1 MRGGLD
7 WRGLA
12 AVLTVAG
19 VFTVLII
26 ASVNG
31 ARNPDY
37 TVSTE
42 DIATVST
49 VLGAAIGAVAGY
61 MGARQNT
68 PPAAPPSPPEHDRGP
83 EQASTPG
90 PAPGPEN
97 RSQGD
102 DAPP

>member
-61 MGARQNT
+61 MGTRQNT
-68 PPAAPPSPPEHDRGP
+68 PRDAPPGPPEHDRDP

-90 PAPGPEN
+90 PAPSPEN